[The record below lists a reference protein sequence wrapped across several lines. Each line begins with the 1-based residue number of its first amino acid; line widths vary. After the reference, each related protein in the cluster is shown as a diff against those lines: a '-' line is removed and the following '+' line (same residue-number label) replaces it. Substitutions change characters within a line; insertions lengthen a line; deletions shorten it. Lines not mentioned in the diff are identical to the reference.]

1 MTTESDDDQPRS
13 LAWGT
18 QAISLAAVAGGPQQV
33 SASARERYVKY
44 HKNKNG
50 GKLQVLGFNFI
61 WILLLF
67 VMLVVVAAVLVV
79 ISVYSINIVF
89 FVHFV

>member
-1 MTTESDDDQPRS
+1 MRHLTSSSVTWQTRTW
-13 LAWGT
+13 WGT
-18 QAISLAAVAGGPQQV
+18 QAIWPVAGPQQV
-33 SASARERYVKY
+33 SASARERYVKIPQ
-44 HKNKNG
+44 NKNG

-67 VMLVVVAAVLVV
+67 VMLVVAAAVLVV
-79 ISVYSINIVF
+79 ISVHLINIVF